1 MFDIGWSELIVVGVV
16 ALIVVGPKELP
27 KLFKTVGQFV
37 GKARGMAREFQR
49 AMERA
54 ADEAGVKEVKESFQ
68 EASKT
73 TSFGFDDIRK
83 TLNSSTLPNQKK
95 PKPVDAAREHAE
107 RMREKGE
114 GEGEVKSEVKGNGS
128 EKSVTPTEEPA
139 PQPGSGASA
148 IVENS
153 QSGVDA
159 PADAGAA
166 ASSDETS
173 PTGGNVVRPKPD
185 PSAREPVQA
194 EPSDRTG

>member
-1 MFDIGWSELIVVGVV
+1 MFDIGWSELLVVGVV

-27 KLFKTVGQFV
+27 KLFRTVGQFV

-68 EASKT
+68 DASKT

-107 RMREKGE
+107 KMRDKGE
-114 GEGEVKSEVKGNGS
+114 GEVKGNGS

-148 IVENS
+148 IVEDS
-153 QSGVDA
+153 PSGADA

-166 ASSDETS
+166 APSAKTS
-173 PTGGNVVRPKPD
+173 PNGGNVVHPKPD
-185 PSAREPVQA
+185 PSAGEPVQA
-194 EPSDRTG
+194 ESSDRTG

>member
-1 MFDIGWSELIVVGVV
+1 MFDIGWSELLIVGVV

-27 KLFKTVGQFV
+27 RMFRTVGQFV

-54 ADEAGVKEVKESFQ
+54 ADEAGVKDVKDTFQ

-107 RMREKGE
+107 RMKDKG
-114 GEGEVKSEVKGNGS
+114 EVKGNGS
-128 EKSVTPTEEPA
+128 ENSVAPTAEPA
-139 PQPGSGASA
+139 PQPGSGTSGVVEKSPSDIGASA
-148 IVENS
+148 PAN
-153 QSGVDA
+153 
-159 PADAGAA
+159 ADAAV
-166 ASSDETS
+166 SSANPAT
-173 PTGGNVVRPKPD
+173 TGGNGVQRKPD
-185 PSAREPVQA
+185 PSTKEPVQA
-194 EPSDRTG
+194 EPTDRTG

>member
-73 TSFGFDDIRK
+73 TSFGFDDIRN

-95 PKPVDAAREHAE
+95 PEPKPVDAAREHAE
-107 RMREKGE
+107 RMRDKG
-114 GEGEVKSEVKGNGS
+114 EVKGNGS

-148 IVENS
+148 IVEDS
-153 QSGVDA
+153 PSGAAA

-166 ASSDETS
+166 ASSAETS